1 MKRFILYLWQLPQ
14 NLVGLI
20 MSKVCKC
27 EEIYSVP
34 NKVYFY
40 VAQKFNSNWSGVS
53 LGNYIIFSSHHN
65 ADDNSIKHEHGHQK
79 QSSYLGWLY
88 LILIGLPSFVG
99 NLYDRIAHKKWT
111 IKERIKWYYN
121 QPWEKWADELGGA
134 KRTT

>member
-14 NLVGLI
+14 NLVGLA

-27 EEIYSVP
+27 EKIYSVP

-40 VAQKFNSNWSGVS
+40 VAQKFNSNWSGIS
-53 LGNYIIFSSHHN
+53 LGNYIIFSYH
-65 ADDNSIKHEHGHQK
+65 ADNTSIKHEHGHQK
-79 QSSYLGWLY
+79 QSLYFGWLY

-99 NLYDRIAHKKWT
+99 NLWDRIAHKKMDN
-111 IKERIKWYYN
+111 KNRIKWYYN
-121 QPWEKWADELGGA
+121 QPWEKWADKLGDV

>member
-1 MKRFILYLWQLPQ
+1 
-14 NLVGLI
+14 

-27 EEIYSVP
+27 DKLYSMP
-34 NKVYFY
+34 NEVYFY

-121 QPWEKWADELGGA
+121 QPWEKWADELGDV